1 MAWLIFSGV
10 QYHDYF
16 FLYLSNWTFIFI
28 TAYFFFA
35 LYLTV
40 ISCFSGGDGVDK
52 GYGGGYGTRR
62 FKSQTYIVGL
72 TSSDD
77 TDTESENEAGASRRP
92 KNEEE
97 NKLGWFHKTTWLFF
111 TIASTNSLV
120 VTVIYWSSEVQRQP
134 SDSLADIMHTL
145 NSVFMLVEV
154 VISNIPVRLLHHF
167 YSHIFESL
175 YFLFTVIYW
184 ATGGEDLH
192 GNNYIYQLLDY
203 TNDPAI
209 AVGAVFLVLIVLQ
222 PVAQL
227 LIYILFRFRGWVVSK
242 LD

>member
-1 MAWLIFSGV
+1 
-10 QYHDYF
+10 
-16 FLYLSNWTFIFI
+16 
-28 TAYFFFA
+28 
-35 LYLTV
+35 
-40 ISCFSGGDGVDK
+40 
-52 GYGGGYGTRR
+52 
-62 FKSQTYIVGL
+62 
-72 TSSDD
+72 
-77 TDTESENEAGASRRP
+77 
-92 KNEEE
+92 
-97 NKLGWFHKTTWLFF
+97 
-111 TIASTNSLV
+111 
-120 VTVIYWSSEVQRQP
+120 
-134 SDSLADIMHTL
+134 MHTL